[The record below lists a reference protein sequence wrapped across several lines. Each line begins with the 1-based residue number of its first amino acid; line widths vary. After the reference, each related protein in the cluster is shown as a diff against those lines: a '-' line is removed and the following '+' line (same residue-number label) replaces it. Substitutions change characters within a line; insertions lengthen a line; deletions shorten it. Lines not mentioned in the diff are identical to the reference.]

1 MNDKLDRTILTSI
14 VLSFVTP
21 SVIIGQKLG
30 SELLDLLEDIGKSSE
45 EIFRGERLPLLK
57 DHKTDLSE

>member
-14 VLSFVTP
+14 ALSFLTP

-30 SELLDLLEDIGKSSE
+30 SELLNLLEEIGKSSE

-57 DHKTDLSE
+57 NHKTDLSQ

>member
-14 VLSFVTP
+14 ALSFLTP

-30 SELLDLLEDIGKSSE
+30 SELLNLLEEMGKSSE

-57 DHKTDLSE
+57 QDKKDLSE

>member
-14 VLSFVTP
+14 VLSIITP
-21 SVIIGQKLG
+21 PVIIGQKLG
-30 SELLDLLEDIGKSSE
+30 SELLNLLEEIGKNSE

-57 DHKTDLSE
+57 DHKPDFNE